1 MKKTKELGNKLIS
14 LVAVSLLV
22 LLWEAV
28 VNKGFVPRFILPS
41 PSDVLKAF
49 VVAMPDM
56 KNHIF
61 VTLQEALTGFAIAII
76 FSLVLAM
83 TMDRIPVV
91 KKALYPLLIISQAI
105 PIIIL
110 APLFMLWFGFGVLPK
125 IIVVVL
131 VCFFPI
137 IISLLEGL
145 SSVDADM
152 VNLLISMG
160 ANKAQIFKIVKL
172 PASMVSLFSGLRIAA
187 TYSIM
192 AAVIGEWLGG
202 EKGIGFYIV
211 RVKHS
216 FAVDKV
222 FAAILV
228 VIIFSI
234 SLFKVITVLQ
244 NIAMPWLRYVVQQ
257 KVEPK

>member
-1 MKKTKELGNKLIS
+1 MIKTKEIVNKLIPLI
-14 LVAVSLLV
+14 LVLLLV

-28 VNKGFVPRFILPS
+28 VRSGLVPSFILPS
-41 PSDVLKAF
+41 PIDVLKVF
-49 VVAMPDM
+49 VTTMPDM
-56 KNHIF
+56 KEHIF

-76 FSLVLAM
+76 LSLLLAM
-83 TMDRIPVV
+83 AMDRFPAV
-91 KKALYPLLIISQAI
+91 KRALYPLLIVSQTI

-110 APLFMLWFGFGVLPK
+110 APLFILWFGFGMLPK

-145 SSVDADM
+145 SSVDLDM
-152 VNLLISMG
+152 INLLKSMG
-160 ANKAQIFKIVKL
+160 ASKAQIFKIVKL
-172 PASMVSLFSGLRIAA
+172 PASMVGLFSGLRIAA

-192 AAVIGEWLGG
+192 GAVIGEWLGG
-202 EKGIGFYIV
+202 DKGIGFYIV

-222 FAAILV
+222 FAATLVTIIL
-228 VIIFSI
+228 SML
-234 SLFKVITVLQ
+234 LFKAITIIQ
-244 NIAMPWLRYVVQQ
+244 NLSMPWFRYLEE
-257 KVEPK
+257 KK

>member
-1 MKKTKELGNKLIS
+1 MKIIQKMCNKFIPLI
-14 LVAVSLLV
+14 VVSLLV
-22 LLWEAV
+22 LLWEAAV
-28 VNKGFVPRFILPS
+28 GSGFVPRFILPS
-41 PSDVLKAF
+41 PFDVLKAF
-49 VVAMPDM
+49 VLTMPDM

-61 VTLQEALTGFAIAII
+61 VTLQEALTGFAIAIV

-83 TMDRIPVV
+83 TMDRISAV
-91 KKALYPLLIISQAI
+91 KKALYPLLIVSQTI
-105 PIIIL
+105 PIIVL

-145 SSVDADM
+145 SSVDTDM
-152 VNLLISMG
+152 VNLLKSMG
-160 ANKAQIFKIVKL
+160 ASKSQIFNIVKL
-172 PASMVSLFSGLRIAA
+172 PASMVGLFSGLRIAA

-192 AAVIGEWLGG
+192 GAVIGEWLGG
-202 EKGIGFYIV
+202 EKGIGFYMV

-228 VIIFSI
+228 VVILSM
-234 SLFKVITVLQ
+234 SLFKVIAVLQ
-244 NIAMPWLRYVVQQ
+244 NVSMPWFRYIEH
-257 KVEPK
+257 KK